1 MTDFIN
7 DCIKANQEIYE
18 YINTHISND
27 DLQFSG
33 KIGFGGDKSLKIDFK
48 AEEIFIL
55 YLKKYGSIYSEESG
69 DIFSNTNK
77 RVIIDPIDGSDNLAS
92 NLPYYGT
99 SVALED
105 NGEIVA
111 GVVCNL
117 STGILTYKTKDEE
130 LTKIDLKTNKKI
142 NIISIEKPKFA
153 IIERAYKN
161 PKVCESLYKYDIKYR
176 SLGAIAL
183 SLCDARNYN
192 FVLFIGKIREFDI
205 AAGLYFCN
213 DLNVYKND
221 KFLIVAKNTHI
232 FNLVKD
238 TINKL

>member
-1 MTDFIN
+1 MTDFIK
-7 DCIKANQEIYE
+7 DCIDANKSIYE
-18 YINTHISND
+18 YVNTHICSD
-27 DLQFSG
+27 DLLYSG
-33 KIGFGGDKSLKIDFK
+33 EVGFGGDYTLKIDLK

-55 YLKKYGSIYSEESG
+55 YLKKYGSIFSEETGHIS
-69 DIFSNTNK
+69 SNINK
-77 RVIIDPIDGSDNLAS
+77 RIIIDPIDGSDNLAT

-99 SVALED
+99 SVALEE
-105 NGEIVA
+105 NGKIVA

-117 STGILTYKTKDEE
+117 ATGILTYKTQEE
-130 LTKIDLKTNKKI
+130 KLTKIDLKTNKKI
-142 NIISIEKPKFA
+142 EEPKIEKPKVS
-153 IIERAYKN
+153 IVERAYQN
-161 PKVCESLYKYDIKYR
+161 PKICKELYKNKIKFR

-192 FVLFIGKIREFDI
+192 FVLFLGKIREFDI
-205 AAGLYFCN
+205 AAGLYLSS

-221 KFLIVAKNTHI
+221 KFLIVAKNIHT